1 MIKKPQSA
9 LALAKERPTIRTSD
23 VTGMGVA
30 RVALTRLV
38 RKGELV
44 RIARGVYAHPERKG
58 TEFDS
63 LLDVAAQS
71 QQGIF
76 CLLTALRFHGLTTQ
90 SPFEIWLAIPQKSRI
105 PRIGYPPV
113 RTVWFSG
120 MALTEGIETHVLD
133 GQPVRIYGIA
143 KTIADCFKYRN
154 KIGIDV
160 ALEALHDAWKQRRVT
175 MSQLYHFGKICR
187 VEKIMRPYLES
198 LV

>member
-1 MIKKPQSA
+1 MVKKPQSV
-9 LALAKERPTIRTSD
+9 LALAEKRPTIRTSD
-23 VTGMGVA
+23 ATQLGVP
-30 RVALTRLV
+30 RITLTRLV
-38 RKGELV
+38 KQGELV
-44 RIARGVYAHPERKG
+44 RIARGVYTHAKRKS

-63 LLDVAAQS
+63 LLEVAAKS

-76 CLLTALRFHGLTTQ
+76 CLLTALRFHRLTTQ
-90 SPFEIWLAIPQKSRI
+90 SPFEIWLAIPNKARAPNI
-105 PRIGYPPV
+105 DYPPV
-113 RTVWFSG
+113 HIVWYSG
-120 MALTEGIETHVLD
+120 LALTEGVETHMVE
-133 GQPVRIYGIA
+133 GQPIRIYGIA

-160 ALEALHDAWKQRRVT
+160 ALEALHDAWRQQRVT